1 MCDSI
6 SAAKGHVRGTLPKM
20 ANNPVDKH
28 CPHFRSKS
36 LMSQEMAGQ
45 EGGPRRKVNVKQKR
59 WQEDA
64 ERFPG
69 SLPCP
74 SEGGRVA

>member
-1 MCDSI
+1 MCISR
-6 SAAKGHVRGTLPKM
+6 SAARGRVGGALPKM
-20 ANNPVDKH
+20 ADDPVDKH

-36 LMSQEMAGQ
+36 LMSQDMAGQ
-45 EGGPRRKVNVKQKR
+45 EGGPRRIVSKQKR

-69 SLPCP
+69 S
-74 SEGGRVA
+74 